1 MSMQYS
7 IINKCVN
14 KYRIVFLKV
23 LGSKIGKNVK
33 AYGSFTVLKHENL
46 EIGDNCTINEGVHIN
61 CRNKVIIGKSVRLS
75 TNTQIHTG
83 KLNLNT
89 DPRIHTSE
97 AIIIK
102 DNVWIASGVIISA
115 GVTINENSVIGA
127 NSVIINDVEEN
138 SFYAGN
144 PAKKIKDL

>member
-1 MSMQYS
+1 MYKCCC
-7 IINKCVN
+7 INIC
-14 KYRIVFLKV
+14 R
-23 LGSKIGKNVK
+23 
-33 AYGSFTVLKHENL
+33 
-46 EIGDNCTINEGVHIN
+46 IN